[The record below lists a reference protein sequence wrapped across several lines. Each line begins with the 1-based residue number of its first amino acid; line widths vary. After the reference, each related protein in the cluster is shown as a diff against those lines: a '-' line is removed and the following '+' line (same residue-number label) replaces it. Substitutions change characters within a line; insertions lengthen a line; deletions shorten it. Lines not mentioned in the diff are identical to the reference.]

1 MTAGQPVS
9 PGHSR
14 KARTGSWL
22 LPHSRGARRR
32 ADGGRRGLDCAAVTP
47 PPSPFPASPRGP
59 GARAGRRAGQA
70 TRPPPPVPRAAAGP
84 ARRSGPQVSEAYA
97 SAALLAALRGRRH
110 LAAASVQCMTP
121 EDIAAFRTAARY
133 LVELG
138 AARLRDLDPA
148 AVPPGFT
155 ACWTCLTTPA
165 GTACTSPSCRE
176 GA

>member
-1 MTAGQPVS
+1 LAATALERRPAAGGWRQARAGLRGRHAAALPV
-9 PGHSR
+9 PR
-14 KARTGSWL
+14 V
-22 LPHSRGARRR
+22 
-32 ADGGRRGLDCAAVTP
+32 AAVT
-47 PPSPFPASPRGP
+47 G
-59 GARAGRRAGQA
+59 
-70 TRPPPPVPRAAAGP
+70 
-84 ARRSGPQVSEAYA
+84 RRSGPQVSEAYA